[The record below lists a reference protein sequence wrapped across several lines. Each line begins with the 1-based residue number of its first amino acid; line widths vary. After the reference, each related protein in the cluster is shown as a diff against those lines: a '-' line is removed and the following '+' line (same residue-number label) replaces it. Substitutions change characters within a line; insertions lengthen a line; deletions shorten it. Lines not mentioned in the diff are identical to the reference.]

1 MEALLLDHAA
11 HPHQVER
18 ALNLVVVV
26 RLTPRRQPAEADAT
40 VAPVRVANVANGLP
54 YLHHHLVPL
63 GRQARAFGLRQTS
76 HRHRFDIYLFVLLFR
91 FLVQLR
97 DVRADFAA
105 AKRKQ

>member
-1 MEALLLDHAA
+1 MYAA
-11 HPHQVER
+11 KASVAAKVKATTPMIR
-18 ALNLVVVV
+18 GVVSN
-26 RLTPRRQPAEADAT
+26 
-40 VAPVRVANVANGLP
+40 VRVANVANGLP

-91 FLVQLR
+91 FLVKLR

>member
-26 RLTPRRQPAEADAT
+26 RLAPRRQPAEADAT

-63 GRQARAFGLRQTS
+63 GRQARAFGRSTGLFEERAFRLKSPFES
-76 HRHRFDIYLFVLLFR
+76 HPLS
-91 FLVQLR
+91 
-97 DVRADFAA
+97 
-105 AKRKQ
+105 